1 MAENFLDL
9 NSRAAFFHIAYS
21 SSPAMVDPLI
31 DKGAKYP
38 LAMRDSNGDFLNGS
52 NTYKLVIPP
61 DVPAKIFWSV
71 SVYNAFSASGVDN
84 GKDFPSINS
93 MDPVTYNDD
102 GSATFYFGPKLP
114 EGAFESNYLPTLPG
128 EGWFTL
134 FRLYGPG
141 RPYFDGSWQLPSIE
155 KLN

>member
-1 MAENFLDL
+1 
-9 NSRAAFFHIAYS
+9 
-21 SSPAMVDPLI
+21 
-31 DKGAKYP
+31 
-38 LAMRDSNGDFLNGS
+38 MRDSNGDFLNGS
-52 NTYKLVIPP
+52 NTYKLEIPP

-114 EGAFESNYLPTLPG
+114 EGALESNYLPTLPG

-141 RPYFDGSWQLPSIE
+141 RSYFDGSWQLPDIG